1 MATSLPDLN
10 QLAAQVGEAARAAQ
24 HDPDRREAL
33 LDAQLE
39 FCQALLEQHEHMHAG
54 RVSAEAMA
62 VAADLVDEGR
72 GALAPKLGVAMRCH
86 ADALL
91 ELGQVERALA
101 VYESGGRL
109 FAELARGNASV
120 GSEWAGTLLNHGEA
134 LRRCGRADEAL
145 TVLDQALAK
154 FDSELDSEA
163 GQALTQVARGKTLA
177 ELDRAEEAIAAMQIA
192 VTLSRELGDAN
203 LADTLDALANLLRS
217 LGRANEAIEPAEQA
231 IGLITRLAQRDAVR
245 YLHPL
250 ARLTNNLARA
260 YQQTQQF
267 ERAAPLFEQAVNGF
281 RILAQARPH
290 AHRVTLMQ
298 VMSNHALALAQLGE
312 LARAHASALATIEMA
327 EREPG
332 WELLPLITGG
342 RQFLADL
349 ALDLGRPDEAL
360 EHLLAG
366 MRLLQ
371 AAIAEQLPGTHE
383 AAARLGASLREL
395 CRSHGFS
402 LPGDVAAILS
412 SSG

>member
-24 HDPDRREAL
+24 DDPARRETL

-39 FCQALLEQHEHMHAG
+39 FCEALLEQHEHIHAG

-91 ELGQVERALA
+91 ELGEVERALS

-109 FAELARGNASV
+109 FAELARGNGNV

-145 TVLDQALAK
+145 TVLGQALGLFESK
-154 FDSELDSEA
+154 FDSEV
-163 GQALTQVARGKTLA
+163 GRALTQVARGKTLA
-177 ELDRAEEAIAAMQIA
+177 ELGRADEAVAVMQIA
-192 VTLSRELGDAN
+192 VTLSHELGDAN
-203 LADTLDALANLLRS
+203 LADALDALANLLRS
-217 LGRANEAIEPAEQA
+217 LGRVDEAIEPAEQA
-231 IGLITRLAQRDAVR
+231 IGLVTRLAQRDAVR

-250 ARLTNNLARA
+250 ARMTNNLARA

-281 RILAQARPH
+281 RILAQAQPH
-290 AHRVTLMQ
+290 AHRVTLIQ

-312 LARAHASALATIEMA
+312 LARAHAAALATIELA

-332 WELLPLITGG
+332 WELLPLITGA

-349 ALDLGRPDEAL
+349 ALDLGRPEEAL

-371 AAIAEQLPGTHE
+371 AAIAEQLPGTRE

-395 CRSHGFS
+395 CEAEN
-402 LPGDVAAILS
+402 LATPTDVAAMLERLD
-412 SSG
+412 

>member
-1 MATSLPDLN
+1 VATSLPDLN

-145 TVLDQALAK
+145 TVLDQALGL
-154 FDSELDSEA
+154 FDSA
-163 GQALTQVARGKTLA
+163 VGQALTQVARGKTLA
-177 ELDRAEEAIAAMQIA
+177 ELGRAEEAIAATQIA
-192 VTLSRELGDAN
+192 VTLSHELGDAN
-203 LADTLDALANLLRS
+203 LAEALDALANLLRS
-217 LGRANEAIEPAEQA
+217 LGRAEEAIEPAEQA
-231 IGLITRLAQRDAVR
+231 ITLVTRLAQRDAIR

-281 RILAQARPH
+281 RILAQARPN

-298 VMSNHALALAQLGE
+298 VISNHALALAQLGE
-312 LARAHASALATIEMA
+312 LARAHAGALATIELA

-332 WELLPLITGG
+332 WELLPLITGA

-366 MRLLQ
+366 MRSLQ
-371 AAIAEQLPGTHE
+371 AALAEQLPGTHE
-383 AAARLGASLREL
+383 AAARLRATLREL
-395 CRSHGFS
+395 SEAQALEIPDDG
-402 LPGDVAAILS
+402 AARLEHLD
-412 SSG
+412 